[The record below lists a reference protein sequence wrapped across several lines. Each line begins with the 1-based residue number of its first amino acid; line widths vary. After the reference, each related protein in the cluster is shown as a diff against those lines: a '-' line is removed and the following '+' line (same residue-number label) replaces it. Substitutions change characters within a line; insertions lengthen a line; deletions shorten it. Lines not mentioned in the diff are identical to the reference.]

1 EAFELEEE
9 GGASAEELPVR
20 FIEEPSPELPA
31 AETGFN
37 VDQEEEEIALD
48 APVPSP
54 PSRAQ
59 PPAPA
64 RPVPPAR
71 AAPAKARPAPPRPP
85 AGGAPAELVR
95 ALEEVEQY
103 VSLGFVDDAR
113 DALRDLVG
121 RYPGHVLLAAKVAEL
136 GLEAEPAEE
145 PAYPT
150 RYEAPAAEASDDAF
164 AELGLPDYDAGTE
177 PLGGADDLLGAREI
191 PGDGHAS
198 RPAAASSPAAFG
210 AEEAGGLDLGS
221 ELGELFGAQ
230 SAVEEAGAGS
240 ATELGDSG
248 LADIFKE
255 FKKGVDKQ
263 LGKEDYDTRYNLGIA
278 YKEMGLVDEAIAEFQ
293 LAAKDETR
301 VLECAS
307 MLGIC
312 FLEKGMP
319 KLAVKWFEKGL
330 LVAGRSDEEY
340 QGLRYDLAVAHEASG
355 ETDKALSLF
364 TDLYGQDANFR
375 DVAAKVRELG
385 GA

>member
-1 EAFELEEE
+1 
-9 GGASAEELPVR
+9 
-20 FIEEPSPELPA
+20 
-31 AETGFN
+31 
-37 VDQEEEEIALD
+37 
-48 APVPSP
+48 
-54 PSRAQ
+54 
-59 PPAPA
+59 
-64 RPVPPAR
+64 
-71 AAPAKARPAPPRPP
+71 
-85 AGGAPAELVR
+85 VR

-113 DALRDLVG
+113 DALRELVA
-121 RYPGHVLLAAKVAEL
+121 RYPGHALLADKIVEL
-136 GLEAEPAEE
+136 GLETEPA
-145 PAYPT
+145 PDAG
-150 RYEAPAAEASDDAF
+150 RGAPLEDAADAGDDAF
-164 AELGLPDYDAGTE
+164 AELGLPDTDGPVPPRAGM
-177 PLGGADDLLGAREI
+177 DDLLGAREI
-191 PGDGHAS
+191 PGDGRLA
-198 RPAAASSPAAFG
+198 RPSPVSPSAAFA
-210 AEEAGGLDLGS
+210 AEEMGGLDLGS

-230 SAVEEAGAGS
+230 SAVEEAAGAGS

-301 VLECAS
+301 LLECAS

-312 FLEKGMP
+312 FLDKGMP

-330 LVAGRSDEEY
+330 KVPGRSDEEY